1 MVGRTHIASMTAVFT
16 AFMIFQVYAFLIYD
30 PILLA
35 VGAALMALVV
45 LHGHHHILQREL
57 TASRLILITI
67 VAALTLALPFALNQ
81 TLVSSYHYTIGVT
94 SILAAYI
101 FSRFPLETYQG
112 LRLALVA
119 LQSYTIWFLLTTTH
133 TVFPLDYMI
142 EGSSSNGITSV
153 LVILQAAYVGIS
165 FHVRRKAAIITSL
178 ATLYIALEGFGR
190 GSILSAAM
198 ICFLMLPLYFLS
210 IRTAAGRLAVILVAL
225 IVLAFFVPRTIDVV
239 SNYLV
244 NSTKLSQG
252 LLDPA
257 RAEMYRDYL
266 AKIDPVTF
274 FTGTDFEGTSI
285 EAKYNGNPHSSLIRA
300 HHLFGILYLLAVL
313 GSLAGAVL
321 ATRSWVSLFITG
333 ALISIILFRSVSEPV
348 IFPTAMDFFV
358 FVFLF
363 IACGSPRSRASRAV
377 REAPRAGIAV
387 S

>member
-1 MVGRTHIASMTAVFT
+1 MVGRTHIASMAAVFT

-101 FSRFPLETYQG
+101 FSRFPLETYRS

-178 ATLYIALEGFGR
+178 ATLYIALEGFG
-190 GSILSAAM
+190 
-198 ICFLMLPLYFLS
+198 
-210 IRTAAGRLAVILVAL
+210 
-225 IVLAFFVPRTIDVV
+225 
-239 SNYLV
+239 
-244 NSTKLSQG
+244 
-252 LLDPA
+252 
-257 RAEMYRDYL
+257 
-266 AKIDPVTF
+266 
-274 FTGTDFEGTSI
+274 
-285 EAKYNGNPHSSLIRA
+285 
-300 HHLFGILYLLAVL
+300 
-313 GSLAGAVL
+313 
-321 ATRSWVSLFITG
+321 
-333 ALISIILFRSVSEPV
+333 
-348 IFPTAMDFFV
+348 
-358 FVFLF
+358 
-363 IACGSPRSRASRAV
+363 
-377 REAPRAGIAV
+377 
-387 S
+387 